1 MTDLS
6 LNPMNILRPQTA
18 PVARTL
24 RLRPQHLEAA
34 QEIAHQF
41 GLSMVASRVLAARG
55 FRADDKTRLFISPSL
70 REGLP
75 KPSECKNLPQAS
87 DLILEVIKGG
97 GRIALCCD
105 FDVDGLSGAAQVYA
119 FLTAVNA
126 DVKVFIPDRFT
137 DGYGLNAGM
146 VKSMHEMGCSLLVT
160 IDFGTKNGKELSFA
174 RELGMRTVVID
185 HHHVGDAVVTAD
197 VFVNPHQEGC
207 GFADKLLCASALSW
221 YLVAALRTR
230 FESTSSLDPKLYLD
244 LACLGTICDMVPLIG
259 PNRVIAKKGLELL
272 SKTERVGLRALKN
285 ILGLQGEV
293 HCSDVSFGIGP
304 RLNAAGR
311 MVHGELVLK
320 LLTTSCSME
329 ADRLAHTLN
338 RLNVERQ
345 EEEASVREEA
355 LEQLRTRGELKD
367 GIVVWQ
373 PDFHT
378 GVIGIVAQRLVEI
391 FHRPAVV
398 MGMGEEGIYKGS
410 VRGIKGF
417 SVVDALAAVSH
428 CLVKFGGHEGAGGL
442 AVEASRI
449 EEFAAAFEVECAR
462 RLSLIDRAPYLDV
475 DTEISLGELS
485 LSLVS
490 ELQQFAPFGVGNASP
505 VLLARKLRVLDTQIL
520 KGSHLKVLFGDFE
533 GRRYHAFWWR
543 TPSNPL
549 MRTGQLLDVAFKADK
564 NTFHGNTSLQ
574 LTIQAVALSQAT

>member
-1 MTDLS
+1 
-6 LNPMNILRPQTA
+6 MNTLRPQTQ
-18 PVARTL
+18 PVAKKL
-24 RLRPQHLEAA
+24 RLRPQAV
-34 QEIAHQF
+34 EIAREISAQF
-41 GLSMVASRVLAARG
+41 SLGAVASRVLAARG
-55 FRADDKTRLFISPSL
+55 FKADNRTRLFISPSL

-75 KPSECKNLPQAS
+75 LPAQCKNLPEAC
-87 DLILEVIKGG
+87 DLIVAVVNAGE
-97 GRIALCCD
+97 RIALCCD

-119 FLTAVNA
+119 FLNSVNA

-137 DGYGLNAGM
+137 DGYGLNSGM
-146 VKSMHEMGCSLLVT
+146 VRNMRESGCSLLVA
-160 IDFGTKNGKELSFA
+160 IDFGTKNNVELSFA
-174 RELGMRTVVID
+174 RELGMKTVVID

-207 GFADKLLCASALSW
+207 GFADKLLCASALAW
-221 YLVAALRTR
+221 YLVAALRSR
-230 FESTSSLDPKLYLD
+230 FEATSSLDPKLYLD

-320 LLTTSCSME
+320 LLTTKCSDE
-329 ADRLAHTLN
+329 ANRLAHTLN
-338 RLNVERQ
+338 KLNVERQ
-345 EEEASVREEA
+345 EEEASVRENA
-355 LEQLRTRGELKD
+355 LEMLKSRGAIKD
-367 GIVVWQ
+367 GIVVWA

-410 VRGIKGF
+410 VRGIRGF
-417 SVVDALAAVSH
+417 SVVEALASVSH
-428 CLVKFGGHEGAGGL
+428 CLLKFGGHEGAGGL
-442 AVEASRI
+442 AVEAGKI
-449 EEFAAAFEVECAR
+449 EEFAVAFEEECSR
-462 RLSLIDRAPYLDV
+462 RLSLIDYAPYLDV
-475 DTEISLGELS
+475 DTEVSLGELS
-485 LSLVS
+485 LSLVT
-490 ELQQFAPFGVGNASP
+490 ELQQFAPFGVGNGSP
-505 VLLARKLRVLDTQIL
+505 ILLARKLRVLDTQVL

-543 TPSNPL
+543 TPSHPL
-549 MRTGQLLDVAFKADK
+549 VRTGQLLDIAFKAEK
-564 NTFHGNTSLQ
+564 NSFQGNVSLQ
-574 LTIQAVALSQAT
+574 LTIQAVQAANET